1 MSINKARLWILRPIH
16 IENDDPWEPW
26 YDKVF
31 GFIIQA
37 ETEQRAREI
46 AAKDAGDEKYGEKYG
61 TYLKDDIKNPW
72 LDSKYSSCKELV
84 PYGSEELIMKDFHA
98 A

>member
-1 MSINKARLWILRPIH
+1 MTMTLWLLKPIY
-16 IENDDPWEPW
+16 IKGDDPWEPW

-31 GFIIQA
+31 GFVVRA

-46 AAKDAGDEKYGEKYG
+46 ANENGGDELRGKFMGNQTSNTEA
-61 TYLKDDIKNPW
+61 PW
-72 LDSKYSSCKELV
+72 LDPMYSTCQELLLDGPEELV
-84 PYGSEELIMKDFHA
+84 MQDFHA